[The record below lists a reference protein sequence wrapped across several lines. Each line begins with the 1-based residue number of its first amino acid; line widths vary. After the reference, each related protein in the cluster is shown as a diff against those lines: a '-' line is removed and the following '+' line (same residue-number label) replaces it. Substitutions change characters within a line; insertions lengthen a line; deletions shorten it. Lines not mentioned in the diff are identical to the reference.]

1 MISNL
6 PFTVS
11 DSAITSIPKFKF
23 LNKKFLVILFT
34 NLILITIAFS
44 FYSNKRINEFSKG
57 KIFSDL
63 NAIPKN
69 KVGLVLGTS
78 RHMTNGQPNPFF
90 YNRIRAAASLFFA
103 GKIRYVLVSG
113 DNRFYTYNEPREMRK
128 ELMKMG
134 IPDTS
139 IIMDFAGFRTLDSV
153 VRCKKVFGQ
162 NEVTIISQEFHNER
176 ALFIA
181 KFYEMNA
188 VAYNAKDP
196 DPEFSLAVNIREYFA
211 RTKVFLDLYVLHKSA
226 YFLGNPVKIGKS

>member
-1 MISNL
+1 VTKSTIYSKY
-6 PFTVS
+6 FS
-11 DSAITSIPKFKF
+11 FFS
-23 LNKKFLVILFT
+23 KKVLVIIFT
-34 NLILITIAFS
+34 NLIVLTGCIL
-44 FYSNKRINEFSKG
+44 FYSNYQINHFSKG
-57 KIFSDL
+57 RIYSDL

-78 RHMTNGQPNPFF
+78 RHMKNGQANPFF
-90 YNRIRAAASLFFA
+90 YNRIKAAASLFFA

-113 DNRFYTYNEPREMRK
+113 DNRFYTYNEPREMKR

-134 IPDTS
+134 IPDSS

-162 NEVTIISQEFHNER
+162 SDVTIISQEFHNER

-188 VAYNAKDP
+188 VAYSAKDP
-196 DPEFSLAVNIREYFA
+196 DPEYSLAINIREYFA
-211 RTKVFLDLYVLHKSA
+211 RTKVFLDLYILHKSP
-226 YFLGNPVKIGKS
+226 YFLGKSVKIGNN

>member
-1 MISNL
+1 MTKPTSNSRY
-6 PFTVS
+6 FS
-11 DSAITSIPKFKF
+11 F
-23 LNKKFLVILFT
+23 LSRKVLVIIFT
-34 NLILITIAFS
+34 NLIVLTGCIL
-44 FYSNKRINEFSKG
+44 FYSNYQINHFSKG
-57 KIFSDL
+57 RIYSDL

-78 RHMTNGQPNPFF
+78 RHMKNGQANPFF
-90 YNRIRAAASLFFA
+90 YNRIKAAASLFFA

-113 DNRFYTYNEPREMRK
+113 DNRFYTYNEPREMKR

-134 IPDTS
+134 IPDSS

-162 NEVTIISQEFHNER
+162 RDVTIISQEFHNER

-188 VAYNAKDP
+188 VAYSAKDP
-196 DPEFSLAVNIREYFA
+196 DPEYSLAINIREYFA
-211 RTKVFLDLYVLHKSA
+211 RTKVFLDLYILHKSP
-226 YFLGNPVKIGKS
+226 YFLGKSVKIGNN

>member
-1 MISNL
+1 MTKPTSNSRY
-6 PFTVS
+6 FS
-11 DSAITSIPKFKF
+11 F
-23 LNKKFLVILFT
+23 LSKKVLVIIFT
-34 NLILITIAFS
+34 NLIVLTGCIL
-44 FYSNKRINEFSKG
+44 FYSNYQINHFSRG
-57 KIFSDL
+57 KIYSDL

-78 RHMTNGQPNPFF
+78 RHMKNGQANPFF
-90 YNRIRAAASLFFA
+90 YNRIKAAASLFFA

-113 DNRFYTYNEPREMRK
+113 DNRFYTYNEPREMKR

-134 IPDTS
+134 IPDSS

-162 NEVTIISQEFHNER
+162 RDVTIISQEFHNER

-188 VAYNAKDP
+188 VAYSAKDP
-196 DPEFSLAVNIREYFA
+196 DPEYSLAINIREYFA
-211 RTKVFLDLYVLHKSA
+211 RTKVFLDLYILHKSP
-226 YFLGNPVKIGKS
+226 YFLGKSVKIGNN

>member
-1 MISNL
+1 MINPDNKLRYLNFLSNKVVVII
-6 PFTVS
+6 FT
-11 DSAITSIPKFKF
+11 
-23 LNKKFLVILFT
+23 NLVILVGCV
-34 NLILITIAFS
+34 LYFS
-44 FYSNKRINEFSKG
+44 NYQINHLSEGRLFN
-57 KIFSDL
+57 DL

-78 RHMTNGQPNPFF
+78 RHMKNGQPNPFF
-90 YNRIRAAASLFFA
+90 YNRIKAAAALFFA

-113 DNRFYTYNEPREMRK
+113 DNRFYTYNEPREMKR
-128 ELMKMG
+128 ELIKMG

-162 NEVTIISQEFHNER
+162 NAVTIISQEFHNER

-181 KFYEMNA
+181 KFYDMNA

-196 DPEFSLAVNIREYFA
+196 DPEYSLAVNIREYFA
-211 RTKVFLDLYVLHKSA
+211 RTKVFIDLYILRKSP
-226 YFLGNPVKIGKS
+226 YFLGKSVQIGNN

>member
-1 MISNL
+1 VTKPTSNSRY
-6 PFTVS
+6 FS
-11 DSAITSIPKFKF
+11 F
-23 LNKKFLVILFT
+23 LSKKVLVIIFT
-34 NLILITIAFS
+34 NLIVLTGCIL
-44 FYSNKRINEFSKG
+44 FYSNYQINHFSRG
-57 KIFSDL
+57 KIYSDL

-78 RHMTNGQPNPFF
+78 RHMKNGQANPFF
-90 YNRIRAAASLFFA
+90 YNRIKAAASLFFA

-113 DNRFYTYNEPREMRK
+113 DNRFYTYNEPREMKR

-134 IPDTS
+134 IPDSS

-162 NEVTIISQEFHNER
+162 RDVTIISQEFHNER

-188 VAYNAKDP
+188 VAYSAKDP
-196 DPEFSLAVNIREYFA
+196 DPEYSLAINIREYFA
-211 RTKVFLDLYVLHKSA
+211 RTKVFLDLYILHKSP
-226 YFLGNPVKIGKS
+226 YFLGKSVKIGNN

>member
-1 MISNL
+1 VTKPTTNSRY
-6 PFTVS
+6 FR
-11 DSAITSIPKFKF
+11 F
-23 LNKKFLVILFT
+23 LSKKVLVIIFT
-34 NLILITIAFS
+34 NLIVLTGCIL
-44 FYSNKRINEFSKG
+44 FYSNYQINHFSKG
-57 KIFSDL
+57 RIYSDL

-78 RHMTNGQPNPFF
+78 RHMKNGQANPFF
-90 YNRIRAAASLFFA
+90 YNRIKAAASLFFA

-113 DNRFYTYNEPREMRK
+113 DNRFYTYNEPREMKR

-134 IPDTS
+134 IPDSS

-162 NEVTIISQEFHNER
+162 SDVTIISQEFHNER

-188 VAYNAKDP
+188 VAYSAKDP
-196 DPEFSLAVNIREYFA
+196 DPEYSLAINIREYFA
-211 RTKVFLDLYVLHKSA
+211 RTKVFLDLYILHKSP
-226 YFLGNPVKIGKS
+226 YFLGKSVKIGNN